1 MSSPWTTSDEA
12 FLIEQLELGHDL
24 EWIVTMLN
32 RTLIESAVKL
42 VQLYQKGSIMVM
54 AVQTYDAQL
63 RRCGE

>member
-1 MSSPWTTSDEA
+1 M
-12 FLIEQLELGHDL
+12 IEQLELGHDL

-42 VQLYQKGSIMVM
+42 VQLYQEGSIMVM

>member
-1 MSSPWTTSDEA
+1 MSLPWTTSDET
-12 FLIEQLELGHDL
+12 FLIEQIELGHDL
-24 EWIVTMLN
+24 EWIVAMLN

-42 VQLYQKGSIMVM
+42 VQLYQEGSIMVM

>member
-24 EWIVTMLN
+24 VTMLN

-42 VQLYQKGSIMVM
+42 VQLYQEGSIMVM

>member
-32 RTLIESAVKL
+32 RTLIESAAKL
-42 VQLYQKGSIMVM
+42 VQLYQEGSIMVM
-54 AVQTYDAQL
+54 AVQTYDL
-63 RRCGE
+63 SLIHI